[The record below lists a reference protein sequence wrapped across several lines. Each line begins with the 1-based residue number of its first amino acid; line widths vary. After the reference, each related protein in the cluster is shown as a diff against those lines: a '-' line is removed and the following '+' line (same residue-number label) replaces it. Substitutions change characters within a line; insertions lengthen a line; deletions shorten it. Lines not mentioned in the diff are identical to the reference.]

1 MFALAF
7 RYLNGWAMAAAD
19 GARKERA
26 EWPPHPDRVFM
37 ALAAAWFET
46 DQDPAEGAA
55 LRWLEALDPPCI
67 AASPAEIRQTLSTG
81 RPPVSFV
88 PVNDARVGR
97 KAPDSAELGKL
108 RDAGL
113 ALLPEHRSRQPRSFP
128 VVVPH
133 DPCVR
138 LVWPQVQPG
147 EYRDALERLAAKVT
161 HIGHAASLV
170 QAWVDDLPPDPAW
183 VPAEGATAH
192 RLRVT
197 APGRLDAL
205 ERTYNRAAVIAY
217 ADLDA
222 ARRAAKGKERAGLQK
237 ELDARFGDTPPV
249 SAFPTPVR
257 WAGYDRPPIDRIEQ
271 PHSVF
276 NPRLVVLRLTGQR
289 LDLESTLRVMDALRG
304 ALLSTCT
311 QPIPQWVSG
320 HETDGTP
327 SRQPHVAFLPLPFV
341 DAEHADGHLLG
352 VALAIPAGI
361 APQAVAQALN
371 PLLWD
376 RETGAPARIR
386 LFDGQWFECAAELE
400 QREIPPRNVQSD
412 TWTAAAQRWGSVTPV
427 VLDRHCDG
435 ARRWSQAEEVV
446 KDACERI
453 GLPRPAAVVLSAIS
467 PVCGVPAARCFPPLL
482 RKGDGGRRQHLHAE
496 VLFDEPVVGPVLIG
510 AGRFRGYGL
519 LRPLVGDGSHV

>member
-55 LRWLEALDPPCI
+55 LRWLEALDPPAI
-67 AASPAEIRQTLSTG
+67 AASPAEMRQTLGTD
-81 RPPVSFV
+81 RPPTAYV
-88 PVNDARVGR
+88 PVNDVRLGR

-113 ALLPEHRSRQPRSFP
+113 VLLPEHRLRQPRSFP

-138 LVWPQVQPG
+138 LIWPQAQPG
-147 EYRDALERLAAKVT
+147 QHREPLQRLAAKVT
-161 HIGHAASLV
+161 HIGHSASLV
-170 QAWVDDLPPDPAW
+170 QAWVDELPPDPAW
-183 VPAEGATAH
+183 VPVDGATTH

-197 APGRLDAL
+197 TAGRLDAL
-205 ERTYNRAAVIAY
+205 ERACNRAAVLAH

-222 ARRAAKGKERAGLQK
+222 ARKAAKGKARAGLQK
-237 ELDARFGDTPPV
+237 AIEERFGDTPPV
-249 SAFPTPVR
+249 SAFPSPVR
-257 WAGYDRPPIDRIEQ
+257 WAGYDRPVVAPIAQRR
-271 PHSVF
+271 SVF
-276 NPRLVVLRLTGQR
+276 DPRLVVLRLTGQR
-289 LDLESTLRVMDALRG
+289 LDLESTLRLTKALRG
-304 ALLSTCT
+304 AVLSACPP
-311 QPIPQWVSG
+311 PIPQWVSG
-320 HETDGTP
+320 HETDGAP
-327 SRQPHVAFLPLPFV
+327 SRLPHLAFLPLPFV

-352 VALAIPAGI
+352 VALAVPAGI
-361 APQAVAQALN
+361 APQAVADTLN

-386 LFDGQWFECAAELE
+386 LFAGRWFECTAELE
-400 QREIPPRNVQSD
+400 QRDLAPRNLQPH
-412 TWTAAAQRWGSVTPV
+412 TWTAAARRWGSVTPV

-435 ARRWSQAEEVV
+435 AQRWSQAEEVV

-453 GLPRPAAVVLSAIS
+453 GLPRPAAVVLGPVS
-467 PVCGVPAARCFPPLL
+467 PLRGVPPARSFPPLL

-496 VLFDEPVVGPVLIG
+496 VLFDEPVQGPVLIG
-510 AGRFRGYGL
+510 AGRFQGYGL
-519 LRPLVGDGSHV
+519 LRPLDAGADYA

>member
-1 MFALAF
+1 MFTLAF

-67 AASPAEIRQTLSTG
+67 AASAAEIRQTLSTG

-113 ALLPEHRSRQPRSFP
+113 AVLPEHRSRQPRSFP

-133 DPCVR
+133 DPCVW
-138 LVWPQVQPG
+138 LIWPQAQPG
-147 EYRDALERLAAKVT
+147 EHLEPLGRLAAKVT

-170 QAWVDDLPPDPAW
+170 QAWVDDVSPDPAW
-183 VPAEGATAH
+183 VPVDGATTH

-197 APGRLDAL
+197 TAGRLDAL
-205 ERTYNRAAVIAY
+205 ERTYNRAAMIAY

-222 ARRAAKGKERAGLQK
+222 ACKAAKGKERTGLQK
-237 ELDARFGDTPPV
+237 EIDARFGDTPPV
-249 SAFPTPVR
+249 SAFPLPVR

-271 PHSVF
+271 RHSVF
-276 NPRLVVLRLTGQR
+276 DPRLVVLRLTGKR

-304 ALLSTCT
+304 ALLSACP

-320 HETDGTP
+320 HAADGAP

-352 VALAIPAGI
+352 VALAMPAGI

-386 LFDGQWFECAAELE
+386 LFDGQWFECVAELE
-400 QREIPPRNVQSD
+400 QREMPPRNVQSD
-412 TWTAAAQRWGSVTPV
+412 TWTQAAQRWGSVTPV

-453 GLPRPAAVVLSAIS
+453 GLPRPAAVVLGGVS
-467 PVCGVPAARCFPPLL
+467 PLRGVPPARSFPPLL
-482 RKGDGGRRQHLHAE
+482 RKGNGGRRQHLHAE
-496 VLFDEPVVGPVLIG
+496 ILFDEPVVGPVLVG

-519 LRPLVGDGSHV
+519 LRPLGGGVGHV

>member
-1 MFALAF
+1 M
-7 RYLNGWAMAAAD
+7 R
-19 GARKERA
+19 
-26 EWPPHPDRVFM
+26 
-37 ALAAAWFET
+37 
-46 DQDPAEGAA
+46 QGAA

-67 AASPAEIRQTLSTG
+67 AASPAEIRQTLGTG

-113 ALLPEHRSRQPRSFP
+113 AVLPEHRSRQPRSFP

-133 DPCVR
+133 DPCVW
-138 LVWPQVQPG
+138 LVWSQAQPA
-147 EYRDALERLAAKVT
+147 EHLAPLRRLAAKVT

-170 QAWVDDLPPDPAW
+170 QAWVDDAAPDPTW
-183 VPAEGATAH
+183 VPMDGATKH

-197 APGRLDAL
+197 TAGRLDGL

-222 ARRAAKGKERAGLQK
+222 ARKAAKGKERTELQK
-237 ELDARFGDTPPV
+237 ELDARFGDAPPV
-249 SAFPTPVR
+249 SAFPLPAR
-257 WAGYDRPPIDRIEQ
+257 WAGYGCPPTIDRIEQ
-271 PHSVF
+271 RHSVF
-276 NPRLVVLRLTGQR
+276 DPRLVVLRLMGKR
-289 LDLESTLRVMDALRG
+289 PDLESTLRVMDALRG
-304 ALLSTCT
+304 ALLSTCP

-320 HETDGTP
+320 HEADGTP

-352 VALAIPAGI
+352 AALAVPAGI

-386 LFDGQWFECAAELE
+386 LFDGQWFECVAELE
-400 QREIPPRNVQSD
+400 QREQAPRNVQSD
-412 TWTAAAQRWGSVTPV
+412 TWTAPAQRWGSVTPV

-453 GLPRPAAVVLSAIS
+453 GLPRPAAVVLSGVS
-467 PVCGVPAARCFPPLL
+467 PLRGVPPARSFPPLL
-482 RKGDGGRRQHLHAE
+482 RKGNGGRRQHLHAE
-496 VLFDEPVVGPVLIG
+496 LLFDERVVGPVLIG

-519 LRPLVGDGSHV
+519 LRPLDGGVGHA

>member
-113 ALLPEHRSRQPRSFP
+113 AVLPEHRSRQPRSFP

-138 LVWPQVQPG
+138 LIWPQAQPA
-147 EYRDALERLAAKVT
+147 EHLEPLGRLAAKVT

-170 QAWVDDLPPDPAW
+170 QAWVDDVSPDPAW
-183 VPAEGATAH
+183 VPVDGATTH

-197 APGRLDAL
+197 TAGRLDAL
-205 ERTYNRAAVIAY
+205 ERTYNRAAMIAY

-222 ARRAAKGKERAGLQK
+222 ARKAAKGKERTGLQK
-237 ELDARFGDTPPV
+237 ELEARFGDTPPV
-249 SAFPTPVR
+249 SAFPSPVR
-257 WAGYDRPPIDRIEQ
+257 WAGYDRPAVDQIAQ

-276 NPRLVVLRLTGQR
+276 DPRLVVLRLTGKR

-304 ALLSTCT
+304 ALLSTCP
-311 QPIPQWVSG
+311 QPIPPWVSG
-320 HETDGTP
+320 HEADGAP

-352 VALAIPAGI
+352 VALAMPAGI

-386 LFDGQWFECAAELE
+386 LFDGQWFECVAELE
-400 QREIPPRNVQSD
+400 QREMPPRNVQSD
-412 TWTAAAQRWGSVTPV
+412 TWTQAAQRWGSVTPV

-453 GLPRPAAVVLSAIS
+453 GLPRPAAVVLSGVS
-467 PVCGVPAARCFPPLL
+467 PLRGVPPARSFPPLL
-482 RKGDGGRRQHLHAE
+482 RKGNGGRRQHLHAE
-496 VLFDEPVVGPVLIG
+496 ILFDEPVVGPVLVG

-519 LRPLVGDGSHV
+519 LRPLGGRVGHV